1 MFNRKQDYPR
11 SKPDPPL
18 LIHQLLVILIIVC
31 SLGFSLS
38 VSNLNAINAYL
49 RHEKTNQGYTVP
61 PVPIAPT
68 FP

>member
-18 LIHQLLVILIIVC
+18 LIPQLLVILIIVC

-38 VSNLNAINAYL
+38 VSRLNAINAYL
-49 RHEKTNQGYTVP
+49 RHEKTNQGHN
-61 PVPIAPT
+61 APQ
-68 FP
+68 FPSSQTLP

>member
-18 LIHQLLVILIIVC
+18 LIPQLLVFLIIVC

-38 VSNLNAINAYL
+38 VSRLNAINAYL

-61 PVPIAPT
+61 QVPITPT